1 MSGFT
6 LEADDHQD
14 DVSQESTAE
23 RGRAPL
29 KTKTGQI
36 VNSVEVTACEAQ
48 RQDAIALFG
57 RTVRLVSLIMETIV
71 ISRSPKNE

>member
-1 MSGFT
+1 MITRTMFPKR
-6 LEADDHQD
+6 AQQK
-14 DVSQESTAE
+14 V
-23 RGRAPL
+23 GRAPL
-29 KTKTGQI
+29 KTNTGQI
-36 VNSVEVTACEAQ
+36 VNSVEVAACEAQ